1 MNPRKLFFSI
11 LFAKIFFEH
20 KPSVFGNISYLFL
33 RSFTISNYLPYQ
45 MSLFELRSGY
55 LIWSK
60 FTNQIG
66 LLGCNFA
73 KKMHIRFAWI
83 QLRMQGCRKGGGR
96 GGQLP
101 PRFWRI
107 RWRRRAAAARRIT
120 TCPFSFRKL
129 LRPLCNNEQKKVKK
143 NFF

>member
-33 RSFTISNYLPYQ
+33 RFFTISNYLPYQ

-73 KKMHIRFAWI
+73 KKCILGLLGSSCA
-83 QLRMQGCRKGGGR
+83 CRGVGR
-96 GGQLP
+96 EGAGGGQLP

-107 RWRRRAAAARRIT
+107 RRRRRAAAARRIT
-120 TCPFSFRKL
+120 TCPTGFLTLGASL
-129 LRPLCNNEQKKVKK
+129 EPPHP
-143 NFF
+143 